1 MQVNM
6 WRLAGEGKCCSVAGL
21 RSSSTSPS
29 ALVPVHVVIQLTCI
43 EKYILA
49 LVTVIWNIFVVEEK
63 A

>member
-6 WRLAGEGKCCSVAGL
+6 WRLASRGKCSSVAGL

-29 ALVPVHVVIQLTCI
+29 ALVPVHVVIQLTCV
-43 EKYILA
+43 EKYKVA
-49 LVTVIWNIFVVEEK
+49 LVTVIWNLFVVEEK